1 MNPLALAAMLLA
13 SSSLVFFAQ
22 RSSLQRLRT
31 ANQRLAGE
39 AESVRRAAA
48 ETQRAIASLKGGLE
62 AKREQRAVPRSML
75 STEEATSDAIP
86 MRPEQEGVWPP
97 DKPYF
102 YLKKE
107 YLTDAFFQRFAPDF
121 HLKPDA
127 AILLGMTQN
136 EAAAVD
142 DAFHSAMEKF
152 RALEAALLIP
162 SNEDAGPRWK
172 GRKTSYQ
179 LPELADEIQPIRD
192 EFSSSISNLLGAA
205 RAEIFSRRAD
215 VVFKGL
221 NNLGAG
227 ARTFTFTVVEM
238 RPGEDWHSG
247 DGRTLT
253 RLDVRE
259 EGTENGEYF
268 EFWAPPRNM
277 YPEGF
282 PEEQI
287 PRRRMELCR
296 CCCRTIARTWP
307 ASFILRRHWLGS
319 GWDQPARFNSDW
331 TSNPAPN
338 TWLKRRLT

>member
-205 RAEIFSRRAD
+205 RAEIFSRWAD

-227 ARTFTFTVVEM
+227 ARTFTFTVVET

-259 EGTENGEYF
+259 EGTENTSSFGLH
-268 EFWAPPRNM
+268 R
-277 YPEGF
+277 GTC
-282 PEEQI
+282 I
-287 PRRRMELCR
+287 PR
-296 CCCRTIARTWP
+296 A
-307 ASFILRRHWLGS
+307 F
-319 GWDQPARFNSDW
+319 
-331 TSNPAPN
+331 
-338 TWLKRRLT
+338 LKNKYRDGEWNFVAAVAGLSRGPGRRRLSCGDTGWARGGTSRLV